1 MQIVCQD
8 VGFALRLLRRN
19 PGFTATAILV
29 IALATGANTAVF
41 SLVYSVVFRPL
52 PFPEPSRLVSVTQFY
67 PALNQSVVSSPTYLD
82 WSEGSPGLAQLAAYS
97 MGDYT
102 LTTGNMADRIAVGL
116 VTHEFF
122 DLLGV
127 RPIQG
132 RNSSATE
139 DRPGTEGVA
148 IVSEV
153 FFDRTLCP

>member
-1 MQIVCQD
+1 MQRLQQD
-8 VGFALRLLRRN
+8 IRFAVRLLRRS
-19 PGFTATAILV
+19 PGFTVTAILA

-67 PALNQSVVSSPTYLD
+67 PTLNQSVVSSPTYLD
-82 WSEGSPGLAQLAAYS
+82 WSEGSSGLVHLAAYS

-102 LTTGNMADRIAVGL
+102 LTTGDMADRIAGGL

-132 RNSSATE
+132 RNFSATE

-148 IVSEV
+148 IVSE
-153 FFDRTLCP
+153 

>member
-67 PALNQSVVSSPTYLD
+67 PALKL
-82 WSEGSPGLAQLAAYS
+82 
-97 MGDYT
+97 
-102 LTTGNMADRIAVGL
+102 VG
-116 VTHEFF
+116 
-122 DLLGV
+122 
-127 RPIQG
+127 
-132 RNSSATE
+132 
-139 DRPGTEGVA
+139 
-148 IVSEV
+148 
-153 FFDRTLCP
+153 